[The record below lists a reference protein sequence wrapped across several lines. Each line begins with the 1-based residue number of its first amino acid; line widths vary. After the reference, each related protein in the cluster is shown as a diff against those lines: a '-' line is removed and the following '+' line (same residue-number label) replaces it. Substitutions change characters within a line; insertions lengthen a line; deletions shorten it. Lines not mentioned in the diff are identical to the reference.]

1 MLFKG
6 IFLII
11 ISVLGLLIYYL
22 IICNNLSYFIKL
34 FDISNNNK
42 YFIIAF
48 IFGVIVK
55 IIFCFIIYIFSPNIF
70 ILKMLFLLLY
80 HGFQK

>member
-1 MLFKG
+1 MLFIG

-11 ISVLGLLIYYL
+11 ISVLGLLIYSL
-22 IICNNLSYFIKL
+22 IICNNLSYFIKI

-48 IFGVIVK
+48 IFGVIFK
-55 IIFCFIIYIFSPNIF
+55 IIFCFIIHNFSSN
-70 ILKMLFLLLY
+70 K
-80 HGFQK
+80 